1 MGLSTVSVALLRPER
16 RVGGL
21 MVCRFLRLVSL
32 TCVCVCVC
40 AQARQACL
48 VLCDPVDCSQTMAV

>member
-32 TCVCVCVC
+32 TRVCVCSG
-40 AQARQACL
+40 AAGL
-48 VLCDPVDCSQTMAV
+48 SGSL

>member
-32 TCVCVCVC
+32 TRVCVC